1 MANYIKTLKEDNGDV
16 TYPVTKAGAVYL
28 NNGTDAESKFADC
41 VTADEIAVTSAM
53 AKAVTLKNGN
63 DEIIY
68 PVTNIDSVN
77 GDIPT
82 SKIADS
88 AITSSK
94 LASNSVTNSKILD
107 GTISDSKLDYS
118 TFGAVWSG
126 FCITDPDLSGEFQL
140 ITKKGTVLT
149 CITGNGS
156 THFRIIAGG
165 ENINVVR
172 QYWGAHY
179 STAIG
184 GEFGVHGLASGS
196 KCYCRYY
203 GAIMSSSTANAGEN
217 VQIASTGVDGNCFTS
232 LAATG
237 SQTRDGTRCELTCL
251 RLYPGGNAW
260 SMNGKISC
268 NGVRMSMSFEAECTS
283 ADGFIPTT
291 YQRGATS
298 SNVGSIYN
306 YLEVLEV

>member
-1 MANYIKTLKEDNGDV
+1 
-16 TYPVTKAGAVYL
+16 
-28 NNGTDAESKFADC
+28 
-41 VTADEIAVTSAM
+41 M

-68 PVTNIDSVN
+68 PVTSIDLVN

-88 AITSSK
+88 AIMSNK
-94 LASNSVTNSKILD
+94 LASNSVVNSKILD

-126 FCITDPDLSGEFQL
+126 FCITDPNLSGEFQL
-140 ITKKGTVLT
+140 VTKKGTVLT

-172 QYWGAHY
+172 QYWGARY

-196 KCYCRYY
+196 NCYCRYY
-203 GAIMSSSTANAGEN
+203 GAVMASSTANPGEN
-217 VQIASTGVDGNCFTS
+217 TQTASTGVDGNCFSS

-237 SQTRDGTRCELTCL
+237 SQTRNGTRCELVCL
-251 RLYPGGNAW
+251 RQNPGNNVW
-260 SMNGKISC
+260 SLNGKISVT
-268 NGVRMSMSFEAECTS
+268 GVRISMSFEAECTS
-283 ADGFIPTT
+283 AAGFIPTT
-291 YQRGATS
+291 YQRSATS